1 MLMSFLND
9 EAGVVVSAE
18 IVLVTTILV
27 LGLIVGLVEVQ
38 SAMIAELS
46 DISSAIGNIDQS
58 FSTSGYASLKYD
70 GGIKARTF
78 GAAYLDVQDDCDG
91 DANVMIVC
99 DDPGEVPAYYA
110 DDSYVSSN

>member
-46 DISSAIGNIDQS
+46 DISSAIGNVDQS
-58 FSTSGYASLKYD
+58 FSTSGYVSLKYD
-70 GGIKARTF
+70 GGVKARTF
-78 GAAYLDVQDDCDG
+78 GAAYFDVQDDCDG
-91 DANVMIVC
+91 DANVLIVC
-99 DDPGEVPAYYA
+99 DDPGEVAAYYTN
-110 DDSYVSSN
+110 DSN